1 VVLVWVLLLRVLL
14 RVLLLRVSGVLLL
27 RVRCAHKQIQPVYN
41 AEPHPIIIRVELVH
55 NALDHLSVR
64 GAPHTPYQALGQ
76 RVQFLVAQEGEVFEF
91 FGGVVGFGPLW
102 AREGMVVRVEE
113 GVEDEG
119 GGEDWEG
126 GYYELNPRQKAK
138 TNNRGQRTTRDRD
151 KGGTWRIRL
160 SEPRRK

>member
-1 VVLVWVLLLRVLL
+1 
-14 RVLLLRVSGVLLL
+14 VSGVLLL

-102 AREGMVVRVEE
+102 GGWCAWWWVWRMRGEE
-113 GVEDEG
+113 RPG
-119 GGEDWEG
+119 
-126 GYYELNPRQKAK
+126 R
-138 TNNRGQRTTRDRD
+138 
-151 KGGTWRIRL
+151 GGTT
-160 SEPRRK
+160 S